1 VSTSGAAAEFRRL
14 HDDGILILPNVW
26 DAMSAR
32 LVASLGAR
40 AIATTSAGVAWSNGY
55 PDGDRLPVPLLLGA
69 VERIARVVEVPL
81 TVDCEGGYAAD
92 PPAVADTI
100 AAVVDAGAVGINLED
115 GFDPTDVLAAKID
128 RIRARGTV
136 VFVNART
143 DVYLKALVAPERRVE
158 ETLRRASVYRAAGAD
173 GLFVPGVVD
182 REEIRAITAGAGL
195 PVNVLV
201 RAGLPRAAELST
213 LGVRRRSAGSD
224 VAEAVLG
231 RAASLVRAFLS
242 AGASEPLSEG
252 AMPYPDVQDLMSP
265 SLEA

>member
-1 VSTSGAAAEFRRL
+1 MSTSGPAAEFRRL
-14 HDDGILILPNVW
+14 HADGILVLANVW

-40 AIATTSAGVAWSNGY
+40 AVATTSAGVAWSNGY

-69 VERIARVVEVPL
+69 VERMARVVSVPL

-92 PPAVADTI
+92 PAAVAQTI
-100 AAVVDAGAVGINLED
+100 AAVADAGAVGINLED
-115 GFDPTDVLAAKID
+115 GFDPADVLTAKIAA
-128 RIRARGTV
+128 IRARGTD

-143 DVYLKALVAPERRVE
+143 DVYLKGLVEPGRRVE
-158 ETLRRASVYRAAGAD
+158 ETLRRAAVYRAAGAD

-182 REEIRAITAGAGL
+182 RDEIRAITSGAGL

-201 RAGLPRAAELST
+201 RAGLPGAAELSS
-213 LGVRRRSAGSD
+213 LGVRRLSAGSD

-231 RAASLVRAFLS
+231 RAASLVRAFL
-242 AGASEPLSEG
+242 ADGASEPLSDG

-265 SLEA
+265 R